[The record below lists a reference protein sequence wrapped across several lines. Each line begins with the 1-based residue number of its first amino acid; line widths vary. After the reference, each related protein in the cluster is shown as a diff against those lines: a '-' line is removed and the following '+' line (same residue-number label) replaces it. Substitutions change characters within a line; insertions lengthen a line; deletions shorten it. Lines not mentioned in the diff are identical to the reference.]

1 MKTMTI
7 GRLAK
12 QAGLNIDTIRFY
24 ERRGLMPP
32 PARRSSGY
40 REYDAA
46 EVGRLNFIR
55 RAKRLGFSLDEIAE
69 LLVLSSG
76 TDMAA
81 IREAATAKLLEVEKR
96 IKEMQRIRQ
105 GLKVVIEKCP
115 GHGSPADCPIVSSLS
130 GNNEH

>member
-12 QAGLNIDTIRFY
+12 QAGVNIDTIRFY

-69 LLVLSSG
+69 LLILSSG

-96 IKEMQRIRQ
+96 IKEMQRIRH

-115 GHGSPADCPIVSSLS
+115 GHGSPSDCPIVNSLS
-130 GNNEH
+130 GNDEH